1 MFLYLAKIKLE
12 LMANRY
18 KSKRGRT
25 LIYIVSAIVVLAIA
39 STLVFKYFSSRI
51 AESAAELPDFLTLPE
66 LSTAGYM
73 KVSVDAGI
81 SGNTGL
87 INLNGGCY
95 QLIANT
101 EVEQA
106 DSVLNGLAK
115 KIDVRP
121 DTHDLMKD
129 ALDNFGI
136 KVLMVRIDDLKNN
149 TFISSLILKEGNKIV
164 SLDSRPSDA
173 IALAVRTDAPIYIK
187 ESLMKS
193 NGKYIC

>member
-87 INLNGGCY
+87 INLNG
-95 QLIANT
+95 
-101 EVEQA
+101 
-106 DSVLNGLAK
+106 
-115 KIDVRP
+115 
-121 DTHDLMKD
+121 D
-129 ALDNFGI
+129 A
-136 KVLMVRIDDLKNN
+136 
-149 TFISSLILKEGNKIV
+149 TS
-164 SLDSRPSDA
+164 
-173 IALAVRTDAPIYIK
+173 
-187 ESLMKS
+187 
-193 NGKYIC
+193 